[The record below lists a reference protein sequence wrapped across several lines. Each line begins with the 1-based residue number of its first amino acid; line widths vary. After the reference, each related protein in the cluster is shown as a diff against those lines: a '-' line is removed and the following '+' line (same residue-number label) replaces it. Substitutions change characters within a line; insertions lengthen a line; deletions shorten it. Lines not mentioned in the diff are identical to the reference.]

1 MSQDSHVL
9 SLPEECLAISLDESY
24 AILPVGK
31 CEKYDLTLTFGRIFQ
46 GKVLLACG
54 GSVLEPVSSLESLVR
69 PEENRIR
76 QYCLEP
82 GCTQSL

>member
-1 MSQDSHVL
+1 ML
-9 SLPEECLAISLDESY
+9 SLPAECLAVSLDESY

-54 GSVLEPVSSLESLVR
+54 GSVLEPVSALESLVR